1 MINNIL
7 KVVLF
12 LVACLLAYLLY
23 DSITGEIEYRKEVQ
37 RVEELVIDKLE
48 KIRVAEL
55 AYKDAKGEFTN
66 EFDSLINFVNTGK
79 LKILIEYGDK
89 DDTTSVYR
97 QEVQEVSVKDSLFK
111 NYNFDSIAFV
121 PPMDTAKFILL
132 ATRINQGNVD
142 VPVFMVQDPYPF
154 DKQRNNPNHPKPPL
168 QVGSISEATYS
179 GNWK

>member
-23 DSITGEIEYRKEVQ
+23 NSIMGEIRYRKEVK
-37 RVEELVIDKLE
+37 RVEELVIDKLD

-55 AYKDAKGEFTN
+55 AYKDVKGSFTG
-66 EFDSLINFVNTGK
+66 EFDSLINFINHGK
-79 LKILIEYGDK
+79 LKILVEYGDK

-97 QEVQEVSVKDSLFK
+97 QEIREVSVKDSLFK
-111 NYNFDSIAFV
+111 DFNVDSIAFV
-121 PPMDTAKFILL
+121 PPMDTARFELL
-132 ATRINQGNVD
+132 ASTVVQGNVE
-142 VPVFMVQDPYPF
+142 VPVFQVTDPWPF
-154 DKQRNNPNHPKPPL
+154 DKQRSNPNHPKPAL
-168 QVGSISEATYS
+168 RVGSISEASYS